1 MTKPASKLSPDQNM
15 LAREQMKQRMFPPK
29 QRNTFLQTLRYAI
42 RIKSD
47 ADLPKVFQLPVA
59 VALKPG
65 SQEELAT
72 RFKVPENKTDPRR
85 SAFESAMAMYCR
97 SSQYGHALLT
107 CDQLFSIDMKPAGP
121 PGNEDREL
129 GQALTGTLVRNKSH
143 VIPRPPSGA
152 NNPAPTPKRSR
163 MDKSV
168 SGSEAGQPAGQPEA
182 QAKPEQ
188 PAEPVRPT
196 RSPRERQ
203 QFHPVQRQRILDG
216 FCRVFGVDS
225 EAELPAYLL
234 HDIAVP
240 LQVGYSRK
248 LSERYNVPRR
258 GKDPRAGAF
267 GTAMTRYTNS
277 RAYQHALLNC
287 ETRFTIDMTPA
298 EPITDEDREQAIITL
313 RELNRRKSERM
324 QSSTLY
330 IKRSRSGPKN
340 SVCGDLHQSLL
351 NGQNVLSEVP
361 NILPSLSV
369 ELQPYP
375 DFVI

>member
-1 MTKPASKLSPDQNM
+1 MTQHASKHSPDRNTS
-15 LAREQMKQRMFPPK
+15 AREQMKQRMLPPK
-29 QRNTFLQTLRYAI
+29 QHGTFLQTLRYAI

-72 RFKVPENKTDPRR
+72 RFNVPENRTDPRR
-85 SAFESAMAMYCR
+85 IAFESAMAMYCR
-97 SSQYGHALLT
+97 SNQYGHALMT
-107 CDQLFSIDMKPAGP
+107 CDQLFSIDMKPAGL

-129 GQALTGTLVRNKSH
+129 GQALTGTAARKRSH
-143 VIPRPPSGA
+143 IIPRPSSDA

-168 SGSEAGQPAGQPEA
+168 SGGDAAQSAGQPEA

-188 PAEPVRPT
+188 PAEPARPT
-196 RSPRERQ
+196 RSLRERQ

-216 FCRVFGVDS
+216 FHRVLGVDS

-234 HDIAVP
+234 HDMAVP
-240 LQVGYSRK
+240 LQVGYSRE

-277 RAYQHALLNC
+277 RAYQHALLHC

-298 EPITDEDREQAIITL
+298 EPITDEDREQAIIAL
-313 RELNRRKSERM
+313 RELNRRKSERT
-324 QSSTLY
+324 QREALNQARPDITETTSPASAPTAAAENTAT
-330 IKRSRSGPKN
+330 PVEDKN
-340 SVCGDLHQSLL
+340 
-351 NGQNVLSEVP
+351 
-361 NILPSLSV
+361 
-369 ELQPYP
+369 P
-375 DFVI
+375 D